1 MKYLVGHYYNGYFGT
16 GTTGPYKVY
25 KARNKHDAERMY
37 QYEFGYLG
45 GIICSVLRNKCL
57 FLNKEIKIN
66 SKELCNIIL
75 RSLKEEI
82 K

>member
-1 MKYLVGHYYNGYFGT
+1 MKYLVGHYYNGCFGT

-45 GIICSVLRNKCL
+45 GIKCSVLRNKCL
-57 FLNKEIKIN
+57 FLNKEITIN
-66 SKELCNIIL
+66 SRDLCNIIL
-75 RSLKEEI
+75 RSLNND
-82 K
+82 